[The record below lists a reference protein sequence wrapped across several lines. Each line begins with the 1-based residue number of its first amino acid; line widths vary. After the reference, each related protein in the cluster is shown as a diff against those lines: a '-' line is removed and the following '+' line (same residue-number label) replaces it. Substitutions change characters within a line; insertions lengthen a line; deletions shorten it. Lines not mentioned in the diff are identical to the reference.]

1 MPRPTIVLVD
11 GAPGSGK
18 TTLARRLAPQLKLPL
33 ISKDDI
39 KEVLLKTL
47 KAANRDQ
54 SRELG
59 AATFALLFT
68 TLSAL
73 LKANVGAVVD
83 CPFHRGRSELELQ
96 PIVQNS
102 RTVIVYCQAGTAL
115 TGARYRER
123 FEKGDRHAGHFD
135 AEVLPELLAA
145 LEAGDYQPLALD
157 LPTMLVDTTDGYR
170 PALPEILEFIS
181 ARRAE

>member
-1 MPRPTIVLVD
+1 MDRPTIVLVD

-18 TTLARRLAPQLKLPL
+18 TTLARQLAPQLKLPL
-33 ISKDDI
+33 ISKDEI
-39 KEVLLKTL
+39 KEVLLNTL
-47 KAANRDQ
+47 GAASRNQ

-68 TLSAL
+68 MLSTLIQA
-73 LKANVGAVVD
+73 KVGAVVD

-102 RTVIVYCQAGTAL
+102 RTVIVYCKADSAL

-145 LEAGDYQPLALD
+145 LDAGEYQPLALD
-157 LPTMLVDTTDGYR
+157 VPTLLVDTTDGYR
-170 PALPEILEFIS
+170 PVLPEILAFIS
-181 ARRAE
+181 ARTG